1 MSVGADHRI
10 VWAEAPA
17 EARAAIAVVQ
27 PSAIALVQFIGL
39 RIPCLPQQD

>member
-17 EARAAIAVVQ
+17 ETSAAKAVVQ
-27 PSAIALVQFIGL
+27 PSAIALVQFIDL
-39 RIPCLPQQD
+39 RIPRLPT